1 MSDTIRYNFGGIA
14 AGVDD
19 IRGTSARIQGL
30 LDELKARIQPMVATW
45 EGESATAYQDA
56 QHRWDTAA
64 AELNLILESIARVV
78 GEGNDRMA
86 DINRQAAA
94 SWA

>member
-1 MSDTIRYNFGGIA
+1 MDTIRYQFAGIA

-19 IRGTSARIQGL
+19 IRGTSARIQGQL
-30 LDELKARIQPMVATW
+30 EDLKARLQPMIATW
-45 EGESATAYQDA
+45 EGESSTAYQEA
-56 QHRWDTAA
+56 QGRWDSAA
-64 AELNLILESIARVV
+64 AELNAILEAIARTV